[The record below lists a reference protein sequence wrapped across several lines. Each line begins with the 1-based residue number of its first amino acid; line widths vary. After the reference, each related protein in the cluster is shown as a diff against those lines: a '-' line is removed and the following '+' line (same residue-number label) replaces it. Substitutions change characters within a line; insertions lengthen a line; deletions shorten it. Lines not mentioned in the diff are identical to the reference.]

1 MLKAREL
8 IESNRLPEK
17 ERGLYCLIGQA
28 EDGAVHFCD
37 ILKDKKYYNPGNNK
51 MEGAVKTYMDSIKSK

>member
-1 MLKAREL
+1 VKQQY
-8 IESNRLPEK
+8 LP
-17 ERGLYCLIGQA
+17 
-28 EDGAVHFCD
+28 D

>member
-8 IESNRLPEK
+8 IENNRLPKKEK
-17 ERGLYCLIGQA
+17 GLYCLIGQA

-37 ILKDKKYYNPGNNK
+37 ILK
-51 MEGAVKTYMDSIKSK
+51 AI